1 MLDLKTEFPIMYV
14 HARPTYKLNV
24 PAYEITAN
32 NMQDLVLM
40 ENVPKHCC
48 YYVLRFELPLMV
60 GKEVIEV
67 NLV

>member
-48 YYVLRFELPLMV
+48 CYVLRF
-60 GKEVIEV
+60 
-67 NLV
+67 